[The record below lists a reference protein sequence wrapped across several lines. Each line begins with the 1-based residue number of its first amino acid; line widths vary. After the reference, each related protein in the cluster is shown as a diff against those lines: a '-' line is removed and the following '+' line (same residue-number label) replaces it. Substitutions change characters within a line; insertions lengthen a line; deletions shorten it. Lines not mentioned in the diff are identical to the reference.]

1 MEQDLSKGLC
11 HAIGLGRRVR
21 KHVPAWRKK
30 IAPFVIRAHTRVMG
44 ILSSAG
50 PVTTSLPL
58 QGKARI

>member
-1 MEQDLSKGLC
+1 MDQDLCKRLW

-30 IAPFVIRAHTRVMG
+30 IAPSAIRANTRVMG

-50 PVTTSLPL
+50 PVTTRLPL
-58 QGKARI
+58 QGKTGI